1 MNQCQYGIK
10 GNTMSEETKVTFAND
25 FSDELKARIKDEA
38 AKRIDTLCEASEF
51 SMNDLAQ
58 LAGVSHGSV
67 KGRAKTMTSA
77 AQIVEAILSGNRSNG
92 GKKKTSV
99 ESVKSFLD
107 SLDADARAKFLAEL
121 GLAQA

>member
-1 MNQCQYGIK
+1 
-10 GNTMSEETKVTFAND
+10 MSEETKVTFAND

-77 AQIVEAILSGNRSNG
+77 AQIVEAILSGSRSNG
-92 GKKKTSV
+92 GKKKKASV

>member
-1 MNQCQYGIK
+1 
-10 GNTMSEETKVTFAND
+10 MSEETKVTFAND

-38 AKRIDTLCEASEF
+38 AKRIGTLCEASEF
-51 SMNDLAQ
+51 SINDLSR
-58 LAGVSHGSV
+58 LTGVSHGSID
-67 KGRAKTMTSA
+67 GRAKTMTSA
-77 AQIVEAILSGNRSNG
+77 AQIVEAILSGSRSNS
-92 GKKKTSV
+92 GKKKASV

>member
-1 MNQCQYGIK
+1 
-10 GNTMSEETKVTFAND
+10 MSEETKVTFAND
-25 FSDELKARIKDEA
+25 FSDELKARIEDEA

-58 LAGVSHGSV
+58 LTGVSHGSI

-77 AQIVEAILSGNRSNG
+77 AQIVEAILNGSRSNG

-99 ESVKSFLD
+99 ESVKSFID
-107 SLDADARAKFLAEL
+107 SLDADARAKFLADL

>member
-1 MNQCQYGIK
+1 
-10 GNTMSEETKVTFAND
+10 MSEETRLKLAND

-38 AKRIDTLCEASEF
+38 AKRIETLCENAEF

-58 LAGVSHGSV
+58 LAGVSHCSV

-77 AQIVEAILSGNRSNG
+77 AQIVEAILSGSRSNG
-92 GKKKTSV
+92 SKKKASV